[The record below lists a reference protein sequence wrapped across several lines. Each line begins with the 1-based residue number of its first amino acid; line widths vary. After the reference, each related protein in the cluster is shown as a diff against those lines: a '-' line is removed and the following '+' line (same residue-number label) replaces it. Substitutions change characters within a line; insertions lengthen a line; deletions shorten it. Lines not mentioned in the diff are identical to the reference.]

1 MKDEEL
7 LRFWGKAGTGSV
19 PLHAIGHMIDVGQV
33 ASELLSG
40 PAYAALRDHLCAPFG
55 KQSDTALNILPML
68 AAFHDLGKISPGF
81 QAKRNDLTEPLRRAG
96 FKFPRNPVTDH
107 GRITL
112 ETLAELLPGVTGMSR
127 FSARRI
133 AEVLGSHH
141 GTFYPPSL
149 DGIAGTGVGRWNDAR
164 IATVTRLAEL
174 FNVPLSELSTLEN
187 LSNGWL
193 IAFAGL
199 VAVCDWIGSAIELF
213 PYARVHSDLEEY
225 TTDARYRAK
234 RALDSLGFLGWAPF
248 DASRDFTS
256 LFPGNTPYPVQ
267 AAALEVS
274 AQLSGPS
281 MVIIEAPMG
290 IGKTEASLAIAE
302 QRIHK
307 YGLSGMYYALP
318 TQATSNQMF
327 GRVREFLEQRYEG
340 LQVDLHLLHQ
350 LSDLNERYRELRLAA
365 VDQDSAIGSAQA
377 TTRASTWF
385 CARKRGLLASFGVGT
400 IDQSLLGVLTV
411 RHMFVRLFGLTGKV
425 VVFDEVHAYDTYMSK
440 LLDRLVA
447 WLGVLGSSV
456 VVLSATLPRVRR
468 DALLAAY
475 GGAEATRDTRQY
487 PLVSGV
493 SRGGD
498 VASASPSAFPKDDQT
513 IHLVREEPGDS
524 SERTIAKRLQA
535 ALRDG
540 GCVAWIRNT
549 VAEAQSAFKLLRHDL
564 GSTDTEVHL
573 LHARFPVHRRIELET
588 DLLERFGKSG
598 VRRPSKAV
606 LVATQV
612 VEQSLDL
619 DFDLMITDLAPV
631 DLMLQRAGR
640 LHRHRR
646 GDGECDRPP
655 GLRCPALH
663 WLVPSGPDDDP
674 DFGISRYVYHPYVL
688 LRTWLVLREV
698 EEIRIPLDVSPLVE
712 QVYGSE
718 EPHVPDGLREA
729 YEAVRADFREKQKEM
744 DEKAREVVLAP
755 PSRPDGFLYDGSRY
769 LEEDKP
775 DLHHT
780 LRAQTRITQPSVILI
795 CARSVDG
802 QLQLANGVH
811 FDPDVRPNPFVLRDL
826 RRSSVSIQHRGWVSR
841 FFAMPAPEPWE
852 GVGALVGCRLCVFHD
867 GVHRDAE
874 SGQSIRLSESL
885 GIVINSTHKE

>member
-1 MKDEEL
+1 
-7 LRFWGKAGTGSV
+7 
-19 PLHAIGHMIDVGQV
+19 MIDVGQV

-40 PAYAALRDHLCAPFG
+40 AAYAALRSHLCAPFG
-55 KQSDTALNILPML
+55 KESHAALNLLATL

-81 QAKRNDLTEPLRRAG
+81 QAKRGDLTEPLRQAG
-96 FKFPRNPVTDH
+96 YKFPRNPVTDH
-107 GRITL
+107 GRTTL
-112 ETLAELLPGVTGMSR
+112 ETLAELLPEVTGMSR
-127 FSARRI
+127 TIARHI
-133 AEVLGSHH
+133 AEVLGAHH
-141 GTFYPPSL
+141 GTFHPPSL
-149 DGIAGTGVGRWNDAR
+149 DGTAGAGAGRWKEAR
-164 IATVTRLAEL
+164 TAAVTRLAEL
-174 FNVPLSELSTLEN
+174 FNAPLSALSTLEN
-187 LSNGWL
+187 PPNGWL

-213 PYARVHSDLEEY
+213 PYERVHSNLEAY
-225 TTDARYRAK
+225 TADARDRAK
-234 RALDSLGFLGWAPF
+234 RALDHLAFLGWAPL
-248 DASRDFTS
+248 DASRDFKS

-274 AQLSGPS
+274 AQLRGPS

-302 QRIHK
+302 QRIHE

-327 GRVREFLEQRYEG
+327 GRVREFLEQRYKG

-350 LSDLNERYRELRLAA
+350 LSDLNERYRELRLVA
-365 VDQDSAIGSAQA
+365 VGQSSATGSARA
-377 TTRASTWF
+377 TARASTWF
-385 CARKRGLLASFGVGT
+385 CARKRGLLAPFGVGT

-447 WLGVLGSSV
+447 WLGALGSSV
-456 VVLSATLPRVRR
+456 IVLSATLPRVRR
-468 DALLAAY
+468 EALLAAY
-475 GGAEATRDTRQY
+475 AGAETSIASHQY

-493 SRGGD
+493 SRDGA
-498 VASASPSAFPKDDQT
+498 VASASPSAFPKEDQT
-513 IHLVREEPGDS
+513 IHLVPEDTGDS
-524 SERTIAKRLQA
+524 AENSVVGQLQA
-535 ALRDG
+535 KLRDG

-549 VAEAQSAFKLLRHDL
+549 VAEAQSAFALLRTTFS
-564 GSTDTEVHL
+564 GTDTEIHL
-573 LHARFPVHRRIELET
+573 LHARYPVYQRLELET
-588 DLLERFGKSG
+588 DILGKFGKSG
-598 VRRPSKAV
+598 ERRPCRSI

-646 GDGECDRPP
+646 GVGECERPP
-655 GLRCPALH
+655 DFRRPSLH
-663 WLVPSGPDDDP
+663 WLAPGGPDDAP
-674 DFGISRYVYHPYVL
+674 DFGVSRYVYHPYVL
-688 LRTWLVLREV
+688 LRTWLVLRTIK
-698 EEIRIPLDVSPLVE
+698 EIRIPMDVSPLVE

-718 EPHVPDGLREA
+718 EPRVPDGLREA
-729 YEAVRADFREKQKEM
+729 YEEARADFRSKQEDM
-744 DEKAREVVLAP
+744 DRKAREVVLAF
-755 PSRPDGFLYDGSRY
+755 PSRADGFLYPGPRY

-780 LRAQTRITQPSVILI
+780 LRAQTRITQPSVTIV

-802 QLQLANGVH
+802 QIQLANGVR
-811 FDPDVRPNPFVLRDL
+811 FDPDARPNPSVLRDL
-826 RRSSVSIQHRGWVSR
+826 RLSSVSIQRRGWVSR
-841 FFAMPAPEPWE
+841 LNAMPAPEPWE
-852 GVGALVGCRLCVFHD
+852 GIGALMGCRLCVFHD
-867 GVHRDAE
+867 EVYRDVE
-874 SGQSIRLSESL
+874 SGASLRLSKSL
-885 GIVINSTHKE
+885 GIEINSPHKKQEEVP